1 MRETDKYYKKE
12 VYECKECGK
21 QYQTPG
27 TAELC
32 WKKDKLMEVLEEVE
46 NHKAL
51 YLQDVIEDIERM
63 VEEGKYDYDND

>member
-1 MRETDKYYKKE
+1 MTSSDKYYERK
-12 VYECKECGK
+12 VFECKRCGD

-63 VEEGKYDYDND
+63 VEEGKYDYDN

>member
-12 VYECKECGK
+12 VFECKECGK
-21 QYQTPG
+21 QWDVPG
-27 TAELC
+27 AAELC
-32 WKKDKLMEVLEEVE
+32 WKKDRLMEILEEVE

-51 YLQDVIEDIERM
+51 YLQNVIEDIERM

>member
-12 VYECKECGK
+12 VYECKNCGT
-21 QYQTPG
+21 QWDVPG
-27 TAELC
+27 GAELC
-32 WKKDKLMEVLEEVE
+32 WKKDRLMELLEKVE

-63 VEEGKYDYDND
+63 IEEGKYDYND